1 MKEDVL
7 EQVVDDYLQLNG
19 YFTMHNIRFRPSTD
33 HPQYVSKDDS
43 VHSDLD
49 VLGVNPN
56 VVGPSRVIAV
66 SCKSW
71 QVGFNAENK
80 LAELRGEKKGG
91 KRPTWRMFRELWSP
105 KWSEAFVDRIEDL
118 TGQRDFEYRIAV
130 TRLVGAGSAEA
141 WNEDATIRANL
152 PNCPI
157 SFLTMEDMW
166 KNVVES
172 LGTTPAASEIGRL
185 AQLLKASGVA

>member
-19 YFTMHNIRFRPSTD
+19 YFTMHNIRFRPSVN
-33 HPQYVSKDDS
+33 HPDYVSKNDS

-49 VLGVNPN
+49 VLGVCPTVEGPAR
-56 VVGPSRVIAV
+56 VVAV

-71 QVGFNAENK
+71 QVGFNPASK

-91 KRPTWRMFRELWSP
+91 ARPTWHMFRELWSP
-105 KWSEAFVDRIEDL
+105 KWSAAFVDRIEQL
-118 TGQRDFEYRIAV
+118 TGQREFHYRIAV
-130 TRLVGAGSAEA
+130 TKLNGNGDLDAWSADE
-141 WNEDATIRANL
+141 TISANL
-152 PNCPI
+152 PGCTI
-157 SFLTMEDMW
+157 SFMTMKTMW
-166 KNVVES
+166 REVVDALS
-172 LGTTPAASEIGRL
+172 TTPAASEIGRL